1 MASPVN
7 RDNYK
12 QIKKLAH
19 FESDAR
25 YFDALLADL
34 QRDHEERLYIDE
46 YSLNIYSSAQ
56 MVRDTLYRLLQRM
69 RGVSDYE
76 ISEGMM

>member
-7 RDNYK
+7 KDSYK

-46 YSLNIYSSAQ
+46 YILNIYSSA
-56 MVRDTLYRLLQRM
+56 RWSERPFIDFFKESGRLR
-69 RGVSDYE
+69 
-76 ISEGMM
+76 